1 MLSSLAALLLVIGL
15 LAGLLFVLRRWGRV
29 QSAGPQLS
37 VLETLAMG
45 QGRSMSLVRAG
56 KRLFLV
62 GVTNQGISLVSEMGD
77 HELGDAE
84 SWKQPAPSPL
94 PFKLWLTR
102 LRAAGELNQGGEN
115 PRGR

>member
-1 MLSSLAALLLVIGL
+1 MLGSLAALLLVIGL
-15 LAGLLFVLRRWGRV
+15 LAGLSFVLRRWGRV
-29 QSAGPQLS
+29 QSAGPHLA
-37 VLETLAMG
+37 VIETLPMG

-102 LRAAGELNQGGEN
+102 LRAAGELNQG
-115 PRGR
+115 R